1 MLPAEHCLCAILMQ
15 SIHDGKNVSNIVF
28 QCCAST
34 VPYETTVYKTVEK
47 FQKPDSV
54 VQRRKYKTAMF

>member
-15 SIHDGKNVSNIVF
+15 SMHDGKNVSNSVF
-28 QCCAST
+28 QSCAST
-34 VPYETTVYKTVEK
+34 VQYERTIYKIVEK

-54 VQRRKYKTAMF
+54 VERIKYKTLMF